1 MIEVYDQSEKSCNI
15 KKKKIRFNTPML
27 RSDLCD
33 YSDAYIVVKG
43 VITVIE
49 PENAKRNKLHFK
61 NL

>member
-1 MIEVYDQSEKSCNI
+1 MINQKKVAI
-15 KKKKIRFNTPML
+15 LKKKNRFNTPTL

-49 PENAKRNKLHFK
+49 PENAKRNKPHFK